1 MSKTIKDIARL
12 VSGDITG
19 DENAVIKGVAGI
31 EDAHDGDITF
41 LANPKYAPFLSR
53 TRATAVLIG
62 RDTPVE
68 GKVNPAL
75 IRVDNPSLAFTSIV
89 AFVLPQD
96 VRHPSGVHPAAV
108 VAKGARLGKNAGV
121 GACAVIEEGVSIGD
135 NTVIY
140 PNCSIGRN
148 TVIGDNTILYSNV
161 SVRENIR
168 IGDNVIVH
176 AGSVIGSDGFGFV
189 TAGGKH
195 HKIPQVGTVII
206 EDDVEVGANC
216 TIDRARF
223 DKTVIGQGT
232 KLDNMVH
239 IAHNVIIGK
248 NCLIVAQVGI
258 SGSTTIGE
266 NVILA
271 GQVGV
276 VGHVTIGNNS
286 VVMAKSG
293 ISKNVP
299 ENSVLYGVPAQPV
312 NEAKKL
318 HAYVNG
324 LPKMHQTIK
333 DLKARV
339 EKLESN
345 P

>member
-1 MSKTIKDIARL
+1 MSKTLNEIAKL
-12 VSGDITG
+12 ISGELSGDGNI
-19 DENAVIKGVAGI
+19 VINGVAGI
-31 EDAHDGDITF
+31 EDAVEGDITF
-41 LANPKYAPFLSR
+41 LSNPKYLSFLDR
-53 TRATAVLIG
+53 TRASAVIVG
-62 RDTPVE
+62 RDVTAGSRTV
-68 GKVNPAL
+68 
-75 IRVDNPSLAFTSIV
+75 IRADNPSLAFTRIV
-89 AFVLPQD
+89 SFILPSA
-96 VRHPSGVHPAAV
+96 VKHPFGIHASAV
-108 VAKGARLGKNAGV
+108 VAKGAKIAKTAGI
-121 GACAVIEEGVSIGD
+121 GACAVIDEGVSIGD

-140 PNCSIGRN
+140 PNCSIGRDS
-148 TVIGDNTILYSNV
+148 VIGSNTILYSNV
-161 SVRENIR
+161 SIRENIR
-168 IGDNVIVH
+168 IGSNVVIH
-176 AGSVIGSDGFGFV
+176 SGAVIGSDGYGFV
-189 TAGGKH
+189 TVDGVH

-206 EDDVEVGANC
+206 EDDVEIGANC
-216 TIDRARF
+216 SIDRARF

-232 KLDNMVH
+232 KLDNLVH

-258 SGSTTIGE
+258 SGSTNIGN

-276 VGHVTIGNNS
+276 VGHVTIGDNT

-299 ENSVLYGVPAQPV
+299 ANSVLYGVPAQPV

-333 DLKARV
+333 DLKARI
-339 EKLESN
+339 EKLEN
-345 P
+345 KT